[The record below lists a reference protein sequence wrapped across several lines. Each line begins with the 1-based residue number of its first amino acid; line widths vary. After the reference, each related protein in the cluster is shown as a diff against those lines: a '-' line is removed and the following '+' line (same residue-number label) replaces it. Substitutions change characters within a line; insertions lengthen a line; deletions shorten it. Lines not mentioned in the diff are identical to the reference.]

1 MFDWQKAFKVKTI
14 KEKCKFLTAT
24 LTNIFHNFIPR
35 KTKKMDYKTPE
46 RINSKINFPLKE
58 RKKLAKMFYKNS
70 SDYNKNNLFF
80 PVN

>member
-35 KTKKMDYKTPE
+35 KTKKMDYKIPE

-58 RKKLAKMFYKNS
+58 RKKMFYKNS

-80 PVN
+80 QVN

>member
-46 RINSKINFPLKE
+46 RINSQLNFPLKE
-58 RKKLAKMFYKNS
+58 RK
-70 SDYNKNNLFF
+70 
-80 PVN
+80 

>member
-1 MFDWQKAFKVKTI
+1 MFDWQKSFKVKTI
-14 KEKCKFLTAT
+14 KFLTAT

-35 KTKKMDYKTPE
+35 KTKKMDYKIPE

-58 RKKLAKMFYKNS
+58 RKKLVKMFYKNS

-80 PVN
+80 QVN

>member
-1 MFDWQKAFKVKTI
+1 
-14 KEKCKFLTAT
+14 
-24 LTNIFHNFIPR
+24 
-35 KTKKMDYKTPE
+35 MDYKTPE

-80 PVN
+80 QVN

>member
-1 MFDWQKAFKVKTI
+1 MFDWQKPFKVKTI

-35 KTKKMDYKTPE
+35 KTKKMDYKIPE

-58 RKKLAKMFYKNS
+58 RKKMFYKNSSS

-80 PVN
+80 QVN